1 LSSES
6 WDKKRVI
13 LQHNYRMILKK
24 AVSKDSGL
32 MKTVAIVEQFAVD
45 FFDRQRKSA

>member
-6 WDKKRVI
+6 WDKKRTI

-24 AVSKDSGL
+24 AVSKDNRL
-32 MKTVAIVEQFAVD
+32 MKTAAIVEKLKTVYSD
-45 FFDRQRKSA
+45 FF